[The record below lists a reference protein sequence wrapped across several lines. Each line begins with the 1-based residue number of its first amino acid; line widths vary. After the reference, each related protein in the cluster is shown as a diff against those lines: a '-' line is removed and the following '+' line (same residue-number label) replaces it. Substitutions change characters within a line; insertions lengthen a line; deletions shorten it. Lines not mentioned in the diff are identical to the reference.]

1 MSHDPQKKLM
11 NDMYFIIEQDRRR
24 HLDRVK
30 KWNLRLTCIQKRFA
44 FLLIMVKNS
53 YLRRISQD
61 VFKRDGRERIAVRI
75 HECHSQWQY
84 CCFAPLSKRKRL
96 FEFFVNGRG
105 DEFLVVKQDALN
117 TIRVAAAPSF
127 RRGSKPF
134 FGHFNSLDSIEI
146 LRKWLYY
153 GGDWVNFC

>member
-1 MSHDPQKKLM
+1 MAENALRCAFM
-11 NDMYFIIEQDRRR
+11 NAIPI
-24 HLDRVK
+24 
-30 KWNLRLTCIQKRFA
+30 
-44 FLLIMVKNS
+44 
-53 YLRRISQD
+53 
-61 VFKRDGRERIAVRI
+61 
-75 HECHSQWQY
+75 
-84 CCFAPLSKRKRL
+84 
-96 FEFFVNGRG
+96 VNGRG

-153 GGDWVNFC
+153 GGD

>member
-1 MSHDPQKKLM
+1 
-11 NDMYFIIEQDRRR
+11 
-24 HLDRVK
+24 V
-30 KWNLRLTCIQKRFA
+30 
-44 FLLIMVKNS
+44 
-53 YLRRISQD
+53 
-61 VFKRDGRERIAVRI
+61 
-75 HECHSQWQY
+75 
-84 CCFAPLSKRKRL
+84 
-96 FEFFVNGRG
+96 

-153 GGDWVNFC
+153 GGD